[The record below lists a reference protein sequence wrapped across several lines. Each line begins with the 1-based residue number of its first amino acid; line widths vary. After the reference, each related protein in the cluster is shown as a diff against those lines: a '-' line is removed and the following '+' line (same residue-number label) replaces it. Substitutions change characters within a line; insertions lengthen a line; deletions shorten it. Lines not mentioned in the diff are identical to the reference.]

1 MIIPNIWKNKKC
13 SKPPTINQS
22 SDTPIVNGNYFV
34 GTCLKHELVLLSL
47 FARNRNPSM
56 AEKRYSMRDTTSD
69 ILQCIYMYIFTHI
82 HGASFQCHSSSLFPR
97 TILNPMQLQKIIV
110 SLPHLCHQPKNN
122 KWLIGEIPPEKKS
135 CTVKFCRSLPCF
147 FSQSFY
153 IQSSRFFELQ
163 TWSNNGFDLP

>member
-122 KWLIGEIPPEKKS
+122 KWLIGEIPPEKKVMYCEVLQKS
-135 CTVKFCRSLPCF
+135 ALFFQSVILHPVVKIFWAPNM
-147 FSQSFY
+147 
-153 IQSSRFFELQ
+153 IK
-163 TWSNNGFDLP
+163 